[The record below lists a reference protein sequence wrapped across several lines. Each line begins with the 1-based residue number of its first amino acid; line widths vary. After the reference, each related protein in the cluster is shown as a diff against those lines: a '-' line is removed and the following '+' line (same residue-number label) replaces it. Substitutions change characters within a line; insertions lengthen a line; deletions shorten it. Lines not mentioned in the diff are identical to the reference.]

1 MTGQDEGK
9 AEKVFKNF
17 GKKVDNF
24 LEELD
29 EASERLQK
37 EFQEKYNDLKKT
49 AEKVKEE
56 TASKDRWKEVEDS
69 LRKAGEELGK
79 AFRTAFSKREE
90 KP

>member
-1 MTGQDEGK
+1 MTEQNQGK
-9 AEKVFKNF
+9 TEKVFSNF

-29 EASERLQK
+29 EASERLRK

-56 TASKDRWKEVEDS
+56 TSSKERWKEVEDS